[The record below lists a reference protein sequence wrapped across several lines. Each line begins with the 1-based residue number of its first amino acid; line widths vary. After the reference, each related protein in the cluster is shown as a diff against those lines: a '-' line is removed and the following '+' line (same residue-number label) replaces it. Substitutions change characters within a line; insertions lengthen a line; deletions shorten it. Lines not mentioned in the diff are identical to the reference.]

1 MGLELRE
8 RRLGL
13 CWLWIDDRRR
23 LLLFALFLVDLL
35 RRCYDLLEAVLDADG
50 IACCVF
56 GWDVDCYKIL
66 SELRGQERA
75 LEGGQRLA

>member
-35 RRCYDLLEAVLDADG
+35 RRRYDLLEAVLDADG